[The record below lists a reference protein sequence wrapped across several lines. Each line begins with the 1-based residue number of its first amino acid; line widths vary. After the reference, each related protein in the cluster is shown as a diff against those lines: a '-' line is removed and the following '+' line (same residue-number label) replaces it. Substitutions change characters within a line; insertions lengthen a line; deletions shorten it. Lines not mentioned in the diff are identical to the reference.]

1 MEQSGIW
8 RFVWRFVL
16 CLNQSYVQNT
26 AYSILVNMALQTCQ
40 QLKSQR
46 TYKETSTGWLS
57 SPSTLGGM
65 GHSWCAGVETMESC
79 HWCHLSLCTH
89 CCTTSL
95 GLFCPQ
101 TWSNILDDM
110 EERERKKPFTGVSSI
125 NSETIVCQQ
134 TNFKLQSNA
143 LFLVC
148 LILYFHY
155 VIKFCRIRHE
165 FLSVL
170 WGENG

>member
-1 MEQSGIW
+1 MEQSSIW

-57 SPSTLGGM
+57 SPSILAGM

-79 HWCHLSLCTH
+79 HWCRLSLCTQ
-89 CCTTSL
+89 CCTTSI

-110 EERERKKPFTGVSSI
+110 EERERKKNHLLVYHQSI
-125 NSETIVCQQ
+125 QRQLCASKQ
-134 TNFKLQSNA
+134 TLNYK
-143 LFLVC
+143 VMY
-148 LILYFHY
+148 YFSFAWSY
-155 VIKFCRIRHE
+155 ISIMS
-165 FLSVL
+165 LSFA
-170 WGENG
+170 E